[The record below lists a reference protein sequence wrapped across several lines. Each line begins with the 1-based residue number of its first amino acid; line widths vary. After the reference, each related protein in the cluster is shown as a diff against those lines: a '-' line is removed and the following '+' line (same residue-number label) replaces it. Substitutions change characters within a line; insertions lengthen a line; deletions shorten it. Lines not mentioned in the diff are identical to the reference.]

1 MRALEKQEEG
11 KYLKDTELIK
21 RCQKGDMN
29 SFSEL
34 YEAYKKRAFGTAYLI
49 SNQKGI
55 ADDIVQ
61 EAFIE
66 CFRKIRNLKNP
77 ETFDVWF
84 YKVLVRTGW
93 RLVKKYN
100 RLILMEELYET
111 EDINSNL
118 HLSETKLDVYEALEK
133 LSLPLKTVVILHY
146 FNDLTIEEI
155 SDILGCFRGTV
166 KSRLFNARKQLE
178 KALVGNNTQDKKMF
192 VQVRKEL
199 G

>member
-1 MRALEKQEEG
+1 M
-11 KYLKDTELIK
+11 KDTELII
-21 RCQKGDMN
+21 RCQKGDLN

-34 YEAYKKRAFGTAYLI
+34 YQAYKKRAFGTAYLI

-61 EAFIE
+61 EAFIQ
-66 CFRKIRNLKNP
+66 CYKTIKNLKNP

-93 RLVKKYN
+93 RLVKKHN
-100 RLILMEELYET
+100 RFILMEELYET
-111 EDINSNL
+111 EDLNSTTNI
-118 HLSETKLDVYEALEK
+118 SITKLDVYDALEK

-155 SDILGCFRGTV
+155 SNVLGCFKGTV
-166 KSRLFNARKQLE
+166 KSRLHNARKQLF
-178 KALVGNNTQDKKMF
+178 KALDGDAQQAERSLVYE
-192 VQVRKEL
+192 RKEY
-199 G
+199 GFDGNV

>member
-1 MRALEKQEEG
+1 M
-11 KYLKDTELIK
+11 KDTKLIK
-21 RCQKGDMN
+21 RCQQGDLN

-66 CFRKIRNLKNP
+66 CYKKIKNLKNP

-93 RLVKKYN
+93 RLVKKHN

-111 EDINSNL
+111 EDLNSNTNII
-118 HLSETKLDVYEALEK
+118 ETKLDVYDALEK

-155 SDILGCFRGTV
+155 SNVLGCFRGTV
-166 KSRLFNARKQLE
+166 KSRLYNARRMLFKELNRDVGDGLS
-178 KALVGNNTQDKKMF
+178 LVYE
-192 VQVRKEL
+192 RKEY
-199 G
+199 GFDGNA

>member
-1 MRALEKQEEG
+1 MKN
-11 KYLKDTELIK
+11 TELIK
-21 RCQKGDMN
+21 RCQKGDLN

-34 YEAYKKRAFGTAYLI
+34 YEQYKKRAFGTAYLI

-66 CFRKIRNLKNP
+66 CFKKIKNLKNL
-77 ETFDVWF
+77 ETFDIWF

-93 RLVKKYN
+93 RLVKKHN
-100 RLILMEELYET
+100 LFIPIDDKDMEELSVT
-111 EDINSNL
+111 EGLNSNL
-118 HLSETKLDVYEALEK
+118 DISETKLDVYEVLEK
-133 LSLPLKTVVILHY
+133 LSLPLRTVVILHY

-166 KSRLFNARKQLE
+166 KSRLYNARKQLF
-178 KALVGNNTQDKKMF
+178 KVLDGDAKKDGLLW
-192 VQVRKEL
+192 VYERKEY
-199 G
+199 GFNGRNV